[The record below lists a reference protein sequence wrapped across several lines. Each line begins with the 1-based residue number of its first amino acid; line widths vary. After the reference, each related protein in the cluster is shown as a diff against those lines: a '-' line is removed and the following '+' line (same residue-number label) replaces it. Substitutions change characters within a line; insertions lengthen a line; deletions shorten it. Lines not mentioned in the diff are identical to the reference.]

1 MTKKIMQLHTFPDQ
15 QTLTAAL
22 AEHLAAALRRD
33 IAAQGWASLAVS
45 GGSTPVPLFERLSE
59 LDIPWQ
65 NVLIT
70 LVDERW
76 VEASSP
82 DSNEALVRRCLLK
95 NRAAAA
101 TFVGLKTAA
110 ATAAVGAADCEARL
124 AALPRPC
131 TAVILGM
138 GNDGHTASLFP
149 CAPQLAEAA
158 DLRCGRRCAAL
169 RPQTAPHERI
179 SLTLPALLDTREIIL
194 HITGPEKKAVLEQA
208 LSAGLPEEMPVRF
221 ILRQQ
226 AAPVAVYWTVAA

>member
-1 MTKKIMQLHTFPDQ
+1 MREKIMQLHTFPDQ
-15 QTLTAAL
+15 QTLVSAL

-33 IAAQGWASLAVS
+33 IAAQGRASLAVS
-45 GGSTPVPLFERLSE
+45 GGSTPLPLFERLSE
-59 LDIPWQ
+59 LDIPWR

-70 LVDERW
+70 LADERW
-76 VEASSP
+76 VDASSP
-82 DSNEALVRRCLLK
+82 DSNEALARRSLLR

-101 TFVGLKTAA
+101 TFIGLKTAA
-110 ATAAVGAADCEARL
+110 ATAAAGTADCEARL
-124 AALPRPC
+124 AVLPRPF

-149 CAPQLAEAA
+149 CAPQLVEAA

-179 SLTLPALLDTREIIL
+179 SLTLPALLDAREIIL
-194 HITGPEKKAVLEQA
+194 HITGSEKKIVLEQA
-208 LSAGLPEEMPVRF
+208 LSAGPPEAMPVRF

-226 AAPVAVYWTVAA
+226 AAPVAVYWSAKP

>member
-1 MTKKIMQLHTFPDQ
+1 MQLHSFPDQ
-15 QTLTAAL
+15 QTLVSAL
-22 AEHLAAALRRD
+22 VEHLAAALRRD
-33 IAAQGWASLAVS
+33 IAAQGRASLAVS
-45 GGSTPVPLFERLSE
+45 GGSTPLPLFERLSA

-70 LVDERW
+70 LADERW
-76 VEASSP
+76 VDAASP
-82 DSNEALVRRCLLK
+82 DSNEALVRRSLLR

-101 TFVGLKTAA
+101 TFIGLKTAA
-110 ATAAVGAADCEARL
+110 ATAAAGAADCETRL
-124 AALPRPC
+124 AALPKPF

-149 CAPQLAEAA
+149 GAPQLAEAA
-158 DLRCGRRCAAL
+158 DLRCGTRCAAL

-208 LSAGLPEEMPVRF
+208 LSAGPSEEMPIRF

-226 AAPVAVYWTVAA
+226 TVPVAVYWAAAA